1 MKIHFLGTNGWY
13 DTTSAGNTICTL
25 LETKDAY
32 IVFDLGFGV
41 QKLDKYIKDDRPIY
55 IFISHFHLDHV
66 CGFHVLPKFKF
77 KQGVNI
83 IYQDNIANRATLKSL
98 SHPPLCATFD
108 FYGYPIK
115 LFPIKSGGHTK
126 PLEFECLSLKHA
138 AACFGYRLYVEDKV
152 VTYCCDT
159 APCKNDL
166 RLAQNADV
174 LIHESSMSPGTSDW
188 KWGHSN
194 PSEAALIAKDSK
206 AKKLI
211 LTHFGPG
218 EYNTVAKK
226 RAVKKIVKNIFSNT
240 VVGIDDTTIQI

>member
-1 MKIHFLGTNGWY
+1 MKLHFLGTNGWY
-13 DTTSAGNTICTL
+13 DTVPAGNTVCTL

-77 KQGVNI
+77 KQGINI
-83 IYQDNIANRATLKSL
+83 IYQDNKVNRVALKSL
-98 SHPPLCATFD
+98 SNPPLCATFG
-108 FYGYPIK
+108 FYGYPVK
-115 LFPIKSGGHTK
+115 LFPIKSGGYTK
-126 PLEFECLSLKHA
+126 PLEFECLPLKHTTP
-138 AACFGYRLYVEDKV
+138 CFGYRLYVEGGV

-159 APCKNDL
+159 APCENDL

-174 LIHESSMSPGTSDW
+174 LIHESAMSPGTSDW

-194 PSEAALIAKDSK
+194 PAEAAQIAKDGK
-206 AKKLI
+206 VKKLV

-218 EYNTVAKK
+218 GYDSIIKRRKAQRVARDIFGDTIIGADGKT
-226 RAVKKIVKNIFSNT
+226 INI
-240 VVGIDDTTIQI
+240 